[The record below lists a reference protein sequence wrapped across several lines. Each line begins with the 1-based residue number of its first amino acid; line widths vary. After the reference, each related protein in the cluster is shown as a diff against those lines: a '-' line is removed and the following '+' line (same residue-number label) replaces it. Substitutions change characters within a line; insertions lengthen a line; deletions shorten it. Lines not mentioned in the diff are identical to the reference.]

1 MQIAV
6 TAQDHELSAPVDP
19 RFGRAKF
26 FVVVDTESGESS
38 PADNTQ
44 NLNAAQ
50 GAGGIQAGR
59 NVIELGV
66 KAVITGHVGPKAFT
80 TLQAGGVAVYTGAT
94 GTVAD
99 AIEQFKAGKLE
110 QSTGADVQGHWV

>member
-1 MQIAV
+1 MKIAV
-6 TAQDHELSAPVDP
+6 TAQGRDLNAPIDP

-26 FVVVDTESGESS
+26 FVIADTETGEFST
-38 PADNTQ
+38 ADNTQ

-50 GAGGIQAGR
+50 GAGIQAGR
-59 NVIELGV
+59 NVVELGV

-80 TLQAGGVAVYTGAT
+80 TLQAGGIAIYTGAT

-99 AIEQFKAGKLE
+99 AIDRFKAGKLK
-110 QSTGADVQGHWV
+110 QSAGADVEGHWV